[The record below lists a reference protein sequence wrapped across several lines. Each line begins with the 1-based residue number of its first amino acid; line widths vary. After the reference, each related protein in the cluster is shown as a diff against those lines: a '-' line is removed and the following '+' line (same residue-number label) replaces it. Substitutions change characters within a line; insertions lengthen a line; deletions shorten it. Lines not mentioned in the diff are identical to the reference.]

1 MSERIAETAKA
12 KVNLALHVLGRRAD
26 GYHDI
31 DSIVAFAGVADRL
44 LVTLVAG
51 ASTPVTLTVSGPFST
66 GVPTDESNLICR
78 AYRFLSEHVVVPAV
92 AVHLEKNLPVAA
104 GIGGGSADAAAALRA
119 FVRLSS
125 ATLPERTLHD
135 IALAL
140 GELTFVRV
148 EEERDMGEFWHRP
161 TKGFVKKDVF
171 GRAREPLFGA
181 DDVRDLHQMIIHDI
195 GQMVSRVPVG
205 FHQHLVVD
213 VASIDLY
220 RAAHEIVKYDIA
232 PLGRDIEAD
241 HKGFTV
247 FQFLFAFVGCER
259 EAVFVILRCLLVAG
273 LLFAYF
279 GQTLGSA
286 KTVISLASGN
296 QFIGVFFV
304 ERQAL

>member
-44 LVTLVAG
+44 LVTPVAG
-51 ASTPVTLTVSGPFST
+51 ASTPVTLTASGPFST

-78 AYRFLSEHVVVPAV
+78 AHRFLSEHVVVPAV

-140 GELTFVRV
+140 G
-148 EEERDMGEFWHRP
+148 
-161 TKGFVKKDVF
+161 
-171 GRAREPLFGA
+171 A
-181 DDVRDLHQMIIHDI
+181 D
-195 GQMVSRVPVG
+195 VPVCLRQSACRMEG
-205 FHQHLVVD
+205 VGEVL
-213 VASIDLY
+213 S
-220 RAAHEIVKYDIA
+220 
-232 PLGRDIEAD
+232 PLGRLPSSAIVLVNPGTACETAGVFKALGLDKGQLHLGGLDPGQPSLWRNDLTDPARAVQPVINDVLQALAAQAALSPVRMSGSGATCFGLAQNLGEAD
-241 HKGFTV
+241 AAAAAIAAAHPDWWV
-247 FQFLFAFVGCER
+247 
-259 EAVFVILRCLLVAG
+259 VAAD
-273 LLFAYF
+273 L
-279 GQTLGSA
+279 S
-286 KTVISLASGN
+286 
-296 QFIGVFFV
+296 
-304 ERQAL
+304 